1 GQLNK
6 RQGEIYNYFRQQL
19 YQEKEWENLKD
30 LSPSQRKGLVEVL
43 YKSRKLT
50 KDEHQRILK
59 QANQAYRE
67 EVTGQLSQL
76 RYYKEK
82 IGARSLN
89 KYYHNNPT
97 PHTRK
102 YYFQALQKLLRTTTQ
117 RGERVPDEE
126 VELDRYGN
134 PKVKAGQVIVLDSDK
149 PGRRWSVYKKVPSLE
164 EIVKKEV
171 HDEAQEQYILT
182 EGTSLEIQ
190 T

>member
-1 GQLNK
+1 
-6 RQGEIYNYFRQQL
+6 L

-82 IGARSLN
+82 IGARSLSKQELIKSERF
-89 KYYHNNPT
+89 KYFFPE
-97 PHTRK
+97 K
-102 YYFQALQKLLRTTTQ
+102 
-117 RGERVPDEE
+117 GEH
-126 VELDRYGN
+126 
-134 PKVKAGQVIVLDSDK
+134 
-149 PGRRWSVYKKVPSLE
+149 
-164 EIVKKEV
+164 KEF
-171 HDEAQEQYILT
+171 
-182 EGTSLEIQ
+182 
-190 T
+190 